1 LWESEVTGL
10 LVKSNK
16 DFIILNRDGMSVIAL
31 GKGDKRIFLGNEPQE
46 KMVHCLEQ
54 LNYLKIDPE
63 NIIEW
68 DETEEN
74 NII

>member
-1 LWESEVTGL
+1 
-10 LVKSNK
+10 
-16 DFIILNRDGMSVIAL
+16 MSVIAL